1 MMSPPSYKV
10 LPKLFYSG
18 LLQDSMGVFGADPVT
33 AAEPEAIGGA
43 ERVFDFSVCN
53 RTRAETSVA
62 ISAR

>member
-1 MMSPPSYKV
+1 MARKQTFV
-10 LPKLFYSG
+10 ALAVAT
-18 LLQDSMGVFGADPVT
+18 MGVFGADPVT